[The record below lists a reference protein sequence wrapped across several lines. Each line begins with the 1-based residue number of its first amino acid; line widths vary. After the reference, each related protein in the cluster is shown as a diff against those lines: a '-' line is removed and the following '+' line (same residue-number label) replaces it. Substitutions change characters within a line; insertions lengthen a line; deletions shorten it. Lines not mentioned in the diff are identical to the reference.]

1 MSTQNIEEMMLE
13 RQLSVDHF
21 AIRRKVITY
30 SPQLEADC
38 PRRKRSV
45 RGELASRERGLFF
58 DHM

>member
-1 MSTQNIEEMMLE
+1 MSTQNLEEMMLE

-21 AIRRKVITY
+21 AIRRGVITY

-45 RGELASRERGLFF
+45 RG
-58 DHM
+58 